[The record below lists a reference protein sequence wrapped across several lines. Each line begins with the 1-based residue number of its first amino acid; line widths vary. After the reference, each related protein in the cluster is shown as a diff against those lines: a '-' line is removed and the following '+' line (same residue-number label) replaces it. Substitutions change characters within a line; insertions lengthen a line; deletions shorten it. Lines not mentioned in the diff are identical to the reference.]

1 MLWGGGVSL
10 SILLPPPELT
20 AVFVLTLGVILV
32 NGWTDAPNAIATAV
46 AGGVLPFSAAAT
58 LAAVCNLLGAVL
70 SDALFPAVTRSVLA
84 LLPVGGDQRA
94 ALCGLCAA
102 LAAIIIWSTAAWL
115 LGIPTSESH
124 GLLAGLAGAALAL
137 EGNGLPW
144 AAWGRVLLALPL
156 SVMLGFLPARW
167 LARRPEH
174 PRPLRF
180 YRRAQCLGAAAMA
193 LLHGAQDG
201 QKFLGVLLLG
211 TSLAA
216 GQASPTDRA
225 PLWLSALCAG
235 AMALGTAL
243 GGRRIIDTVG
253 RDMVELDP
261 RRGLAADLVA
271 GGALLLCT
279 LLGLPV
285 STTHTKTAAILGA
298 GRYPDWSVAQSIA
311 LAWVLTFPICGLL
324 GCLCAKFLF
333 LFL

>member
-1 MLWGGGVSL
+1 M
-10 SILLPPPELT
+10 SISLPPPELT

-46 AGGVLPFSAAAT
+46 AGGVLPFSAAAA

-70 SDALFPAVTRSVLA
+70 SAALFPAVTRSVLA
-84 LLPVGGDQRA
+84 LLHAGGDQRA

-102 LAAIIIWSTAAWL
+102 LAAILIWSTAAWL

-167 LARRPEH
+167 LARRPERA
-174 PRPLRF
+174 RPLRF

-216 GQASPTDRA
+216 GQASPPDRA

-261 RRGLAADLVA
+261 RRGLAADLAA

-298 GRYPDWSVAQSIA
+298 GRYPDWSVARSIA